1 MREKTR
7 MFSDIA
13 IDTAVA
19 VGSMLSGKGKAYW
32 ARLDDIEEVVEDSN
46 AKSSAGCYRKAFIF
60 ENFVVKVSKTK
71 DRTKE
76 LKAEADFINKMK
88 VDPKFG
94 RHFPDTLCIEV
105 DGVCVQVQEKV
116 DMDHRKAGRGG
127 WRIEDAVENLAY
139 KLGIEDCHNGN
150 YGWKGPKGKEY
161 PVFIDVDFRTSQNS
175 SKPKERSWMV

>member
-1 MREKTR
+1 

-32 ARLDDIEEVVEDSN
+32 ARLDEVEELVEDE
-46 AKSSAGCYRKAFIF
+46 KVTSSAGCYRRAFIF
-60 ENFVVKVSKTK
+60 DNFVVKVSKSK

-76 LKAEADFINKMK
+76 LKAEADFIHKMK
-88 VDPKFG
+88 ADPKFG

-105 DGVCVQVQEKV
+105 NGVCVQVQEKV
-116 DMDHRKAGRGG
+116 DMDHRKPGRGG
-127 WRIEDAVENLAY
+127 WRIEDAVEDLAS
-139 KLGIEDCHNGN
+139 KLGIEDCHIGN

-161 PVFIDVDFRTSQNS
+161 PVFIDVDFRTSASS